1 MTIQDWGSIGEL
13 VAAVATVVTLVYLAL
28 QIRAN
33 TAALRMESRRAESQS
48 GDVYISAI
56 IESSDVAR
64 MFNEG
69 LADPTRLCSEDVTRF
84 SFLMGSFVGGEASAF
99 DEVNIGFAPRHT
111 LDRRKQTL
119 SRFLL
124 SPGGRW
130 FWQRFAADYPTDFRS
145 YVDQILRD
153 ADSAA

>member
-1 MTIQDWGSIGEL
+1 VTIQDWGSIGE
-13 VAAVATVVTLVYLAL
+13 VIAAVATVATLIYLAL

-33 TAALRMESRRAESQS
+33 TTALRMESRRAESQS

-56 IESSDVAR
+56 IGSPDVAR

-69 LADPTRLCSEDVTRF
+69 LADPTRLCPEDVTRF
-84 SFLMGSFVGGEASAF
+84 SFLLGSFVGAEATAF
-99 DEVNIGFAPRHT
+99 DEVKIGFAPGHT

-130 FWQRFAADYPTDFRS
+130 FWQRFAGDYPSEFRS
-145 YVDQILRD
+145 YVDRILRD